1 MTTDLFKQARES
13 ITIGQAWEMLG
24 LQGEPKAT
32 CKSPFRDE
40 RTASFTI
47 YENGTKWKDHGEQ
60 IGGDVVEFIK
70 HAIDGDYPEVRE
82 WLQARIGIMEAP
94 RTTAKASV
102 KAKRIEYPTT
112 TTEGTERHWQALA
125 RARGFNQITVEFL
138 AKFGMVK
145 FMHHAGKNCF
155 IVTDATN
162 RNAEIRNLDGSL
174 FSNGKKAYALPGVD
188 KSWLIGAEI
197 LKHAPDANVLLVEGA
212 TDFLTAWD
220 INVQYRKQL
229 GKTAPKWTPV
239 SLLGAACKALHPECE
254 KLLAGRH
261 VRIVP
266 DGDKAGDDMRDH
278 WTALLQGIGCSVDIV
293 ELPRGKDL
301 TDLKNEIQPHELFA
315 L

>member
-1 MTTDLFKQARES
+1 MIADLFKQARETL
-13 ITIGQAWEMLG
+13 TIFQAWEMLG
-24 LQGEPKAT
+24 LQGEPKAN
-32 CKSPFRDE
+32 CRSPFRDE
-40 RTASFTI
+40 KSPSFTI

-70 HAIDGDYPEVRE
+70 HAIGGDYAEVRE
-82 WLQARIGIMEAP
+82 WLQARIGMMEAP
-94 RTTAKASV
+94 RTTVKASV

-112 TTEGTERHWQALA
+112 TTEGVERHWRALA
-125 RARGFNQITVEFL
+125 RSRNLNQITVEFL

-145 FMHHAGKNCF
+145 FMHHEEKNCF

-162 RNAEIRNLDGSL
+162 RNAEIRRLDGQP
-174 FSNGKKAYALPGVD
+174 FGTGKKAFPLAGVD

-220 INVQYRKQL
+220 LNVLYRKQL
-229 GKTAPKWTPV
+229 GRTAPKWTPV
-239 SLLGAACKALHPECE
+239 SLLGAACKALHPECAA
-254 KLLAGRH
+254 LLAGRH

-301 TDLKNEIQPHELFA
+301 TDLKNEIQPHELFT